1 MNTARCPSC
10 RSDVIIDD
18 DAYEGDLVDCVNC
31 GAQMEL
37 VALSP
42 PQVNLIEDD
51 LDIISDEDE
60 NTDYENSEE
69 LEDELLEEE

>member
-1 MNTARCPSC
+1 
-10 RSDVIIDD
+10 
-18 DAYEGDLVDCVNC
+18 
-31 GAQMEL
+31 MEL